1 MKQILAILTTILT
14 FATYYAFAQVPTID
28 VTEQTI
34 KIGSMKYESI
44 YLGFAEG
51 DQIIFNLIEIDGK
64 EIKEVE
70 IIEYPSSMKFSD
82 YKTAKIENKIII
94 ANKTGVYRFRL
105 YNSAVGARICK
116 VKIQRIPA
124 NAQTKNFNT
133 NVTWIIKQ
141 DTTWNTYT
149 KDIIVGYDTTFIQK
163 TKKELIKIDTT
174 VIELVDK
181 TERVFSQIQTLN
193 NKPQFSYVPIQLP
206 NNTYYPNSKNPYSSK
221 EVVSWS
227 YWIGV
232 GPKAKE
238 EYEKANRNL
247 SLGIKVL
254 GVLTGYGALAKL
266 AISGISMFGTP
277 SVGDNVRYQ
286 FITNYGGN
294 NVTFDH
300 GNGISG
306 SGRNDR
312 LLQGGFAIELFND
325 NSLYDLDAI
334 VKVIA
339 VQIEKTWQDKEYME
353 PKVTPKYGKKKFT
366 DPIITKTEIPIIGQL
381 N

>member
-1 MKQILAILTTILT
+1 M
-14 FATYYAFAQVPTID
+14 
-28 VTEQTI
+28 
-34 KIGSMKYESI
+34 
-44 YLGFAEG
+44 
-51 DQIIFNLIEIDGK
+51 
-64 EIKEVE
+64 
-70 IIEYPSSMKFSD
+70 
-82 YKTAKIENKIII
+82 
-94 ANKTGVYRFRL
+94 
-105 YNSAVGARICK
+105 
-116 VKIQRIPA
+116 
-124 NAQTKNFNT
+124 
-133 NVTWIIKQ
+133 
-141 DTTWNTYT
+141 
-149 KDIIVGYDTTFIQK
+149 
-163 TKKELIKIDTT
+163 
-174 VIELVDK
+174 
-181 TERVFSQIQTLN
+181 
-193 NKPQFSYVPIQLP
+193 
-206 NNTYYPNSKNPYSSK
+206 
-221 EVVSWS
+221 
-227 YWIGV
+227 
-232 GPKAKE
+232 
-238 EYEKANRNL
+238 
-247 SLGIKVL
+247 GIKVL

>member
-1 MKQILAILTTILT
+1 MKQILVTLTTILT
-14 FATYYAFAQVPTID
+14 FATYYAFAQAPPID
-28 VTEQTI
+28 VTEQTM
-34 KIGSMKYESI
+34 KISGMKYESI
-44 YLGFAEG
+44 YLGFAQG

-70 IIEYPSSMKFSD
+70 IIEYPSIMKFSD
-82 YKTAKIENKIII
+82 YKTAKIENKIINV
-94 ANKTGVYRFRL
+94 NKAAVYRFRF
-105 YNSAVGARICK
+105 YNSAVGSRICK
-116 VKIQRIPA
+116 VKIQRIPP

-133 NVTWIIKQ
+133 TVTWITKQ

-149 KDIIVGYDTTFIQK
+149 KDIIVGYDTTFVQK

-181 TERVFSQIQTLN
+181 TERVFSQVQTLN

-206 NNTYYPNSKNPYSSK
+206 NNTYYPNWKNPYSSK
-221 EVVSWS
+221 EVISWS

-247 SLGIKVL
+247 SIGIQVL
-254 GVLTGYGALAKL
+254 GALTGYGALAKL
-266 AISGISMFGTP
+266 AVSGISIFGTP
-277 SVGDNVRYQ
+277 SVGDNVRYE

-294 NVTFDH
+294 KVTFDF
-300 GNGISG
+300 GDGISA

-312 LLQGGFAIELFND
+312 PLQGGFAIGLYND
-325 NSLYDLDAI
+325 NSLNNIDVM

-339 VQIEKTWQDKEYME
+339 VQIEKTWQDKEYTE
-353 PKVTPKYGKKKFT
+353 PKVTPKYEKKKFT
-366 DPIITKTEIPIIGQL
+366 DAIITKTEIPIIGQL